1 MRRIRIDH
9 VAKSDITLTDW
20 IRTLSPTVLARIEKT
35 SPDEQIRDLARKEQ
49 SKRRTQ
55 QVA

>member
-9 VAKSDITLTDW
+9 VANSDITLTDW